1 MSNFSL
7 AVEGPNDCHLLPR
20 STNHC
25 PMPEGS
31 REQWIQAE
39 MILAGVEKAP
49 WGVESGLSVSKRA
62 VRKKGTDSS
71 AGSLVTGREEVASN

>member
-1 MSNFSL
+1 MSNFLL

-20 STNHC
+20 STSHC
-25 PMPEGS
+25 PVPEGS

-49 WGVESGLSVSKRA
+49 RGVESGLSVSKRA

-71 AGSLVTGREEVASN
+71 AGSLVTGQEEVASN